1 MTRRLGAIGRAELV
15 LLVRNRM
22 ALFNAVL
29 LPLLV
34 SGMIALGG
42 DTGDPDASARLV
54 TGLLGFV
61 LLGVLYYTLVST
73 YVARREDLVL
83 KRLRVGTLTDA
94 EILTGTAGPATA
106 VAFGQMVL
114 FVVAGAAFAGLPVP
128 VNAPVLLVGVL
139 GGAAVFVLLAA
150 ASAAFTRTV
159 ELAQITTLPVLLV
172 SFVGAEFAIPADAL
186 PPAVAQTLRLLPLGP
201 TLELVRLGWLGVPG
215 QGVLGV
221 LGEAAAPAGLLA
233 AWTVLGW
240 LAVRRWF
247 RWEPRR

>member
-1 MTRRLGAIGRAELV
+1 MRHLAAAELL

-22 ALFNAVL
+22 AMFNAVL

-34 SGMIALGG
+34 IGLLAGAG
-42 DTGDPDASARLV
+42 DTGDTGATARMV

-83 KRLRVGTLTDA
+83 KRLRVGVLTDP
-94 EILTGTAGPATA
+94 EILIGTAGPATA
-106 VAFGQMVL
+106 VALGQVTL
-114 FVVAGAAFAGLPVP
+114 FVAAGAVFAGLPVP
-128 VNAPVLLVGVL
+128 ANAAVLLVGVI

-172 SFVGAEFAIPADAL
+172 SFIGAEFALPMDAL

-201 TLELVRLGWLGVPG
+201 TLDLVRLGWLGSPG
-215 QGVLGV
+215 QDTLGV
-221 LGEAAAPAGLLA
+221 LGEAAAPVGLLA